1 MYSYFEDGKPG
12 CELLPFYT
20 NIKEQLQ
27 NYQNYDLPKFSEK
40 ILQALCFI
48 YNEKKNRQNNFNEE
62 YCSYLYYWLGHKIYP
77 LVHDKTIFTN
87 IIKMIYDELY
97 AGITENFI
105 VCRYVYTPIDEDIF
119 NKNKVLFDY
128 SKDYHN
134 FELAT
139 PHGETTCDKDYKEY
153 MNNYI
158 RMYNEAYFDCNKGNK
173 NNFDCNYFSKLFQE
187 KQYNSLSSFSCIQS
201 DKGGV
206 FLDKHKAHE
215 KQEPPSVQSYRQTT
229 VTPPSPQHVPGRIA
243 DLGMKQQL
251 GNHKFPRTIETIQL
265 DDTTEGGSS
274 KTIAGSVAPVLGVSS
289 ISLLLYKVTPL
300 GGFIRNFL
308 GRNRNMYNP
317 AEYMDSFNPYSDG
330 MVPGDRRM
338 NISYHRL

>member
-1 MYSYFEDGKPG
+1 ELCWYF
-12 CELLPFYT
+12 
-20 NIKEQLQ
+20 
-27 NYQNYDLPKFSEK
+27 
-40 ILQALCFI
+40 
-48 YNEKKNRQNNFNEE
+48 
-62 YCSYLYYWLGHKIYP
+62 YYWLGDKIYP
-77 LVHDKTIFTN
+77 KVKHQTVFSY
-87 IIKMIYDELY
+87 IIQMIYTELSLNS
-97 AGITENFI
+97 ENFI
-105 VCRYVYTPIDEDIF
+105 FCKRPNTNINLDIF
-119 NKNKVLFDY
+119 FKNKMLFDY

-139 PHGETTCDKDYKEY
+139 PHGETTCDKEYKEH

-158 RMYNEAYFDCNKGNK
+158 SMYKQAHFDCNNGNK
-173 NNFDCNYFSKLFQE
+173 NNFDCDYFSTLFQE
-187 KQYNSLSSFSCIQS
+187 NLYSKLSSFSCKQRDNI
-201 DKGGV
+201 GV
-206 FLDKHKAHE
+206 MLDKSKALE
-215 KQEPPSVQSYRQTT
+215 DQEPEPVQSYHQTT
-229 VTPPSPQHVPGRIA
+229 LTPPFPHHIPARDA
-243 DLGMKQQL
+243 DLVKNQHTRGQT
-251 GNHKFPRTIETIQL
+251 FPRSLELPQM
-265 DDTTEGGSS
+265 DDATESGTS